1 MVLLSAIEPVLTL
14 CVIFLYIVL
23 IWRVFKVKSK
33 LQISELK
40 NEIGGLTGRRRQIAL
55 AGVLFFLLFFAGRL
69 LTELWSPGML
79 IAFNYEEAA
88 KGQNPNGTRFN
99 ESDILSDEILEKVIE
114 RGALKISTA
123 KLSELLTL
131 STYWLMIEKAVC
143 SAS

>member
-1 MVLLSAIEPVLTL
+1 
-14 CVIFLYIVL
+14 
-23 IWRVFKVKSK
+23 
-33 LQISELK
+33 
-40 NEIGGLTGRRRQIAL
+40 
-55 AGVLFFLLFFAGRL
+55 
-69 LTELWSPGML
+69 ML